1 MSSKGET
8 CLQTAEFVPFSTTL
22 YCLSRMMENV
32 DDDDDD
38 EAKEDK
44 EAYYLE
50 A

>member
-8 CLQTAEFVPFSTTL
+8 CLQTAEFVPFSTKL

-32 DDDDDD
+32 DDADD